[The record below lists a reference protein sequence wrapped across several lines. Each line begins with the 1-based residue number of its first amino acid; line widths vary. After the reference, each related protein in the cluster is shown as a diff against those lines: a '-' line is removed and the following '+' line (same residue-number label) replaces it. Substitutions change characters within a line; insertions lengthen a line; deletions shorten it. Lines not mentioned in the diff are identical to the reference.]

1 MYLLLP
7 LTRITVMKR
16 SRGFTL
22 IELMI
27 TLLLAA
33 IILALG
39 VPGFQ
44 DIVRNNRA
52 ATQSNELV
60 AALSLARSEAVKR
73 GARVSLCPSTDQA
86 TCTGG
91 TNWANGWIV
100 FRDIA
105 ANDGAPPVVEAPP
118 IRVWGAL
125 GGNAALDGPANVRF
139 RALGDAINPVLPAN
153 PFQHRI
159 PGCGAGDGR
168 DITVNAAG
176 RALVTRVDC

>member
-1 MYLLLP
+1 
-7 LTRITVMKR
+7 MKR

-27 TLLLAA
+27 TLVLAA

-86 TCTGG
+86 SCTGG
-91 TNWANGWIV
+91 TDWAGGWIV

-118 IRVWGAL
+118 IRVWGPLA
-125 GGNAALDGPANVRF
+125 GNAALTGPANVRY
-139 RALGDAINPVLPAN
+139 RPLGDVINAVPPAD
-153 PFQHRI
+153 PFEHRI

>member
-1 MYLLLP
+1 
-7 LTRITVMKR
+7 MKR

>member
-1 MYLLLP
+1 
-7 LTRITVMKR
+7 MKR

-52 ATQSNELV
+52 ATQSNELIS
-60 AALSLARSEAVKR
+60 ALSLARSEAVKR

-118 IRVWGAL
+118 IRVWGPLA
-125 GGNAALDGPANVRF
+125 GNAALDGPANVRF
-139 RALGDAINPVLPAN
+139 RGLGDVINPVLPAN
-153 PFQHRI
+153 PFEHRI

-168 DITVNAAG
+168 DITVNPAG